1 MTQLSIYMQAV
12 GPTARRLTVATT
24 ALALVLGTWSYMPV
38 RAQQGQ
44 PQQQPVQGAPQL
56 EPAQLDQLVAPIAL
70 YPDNLLGQILSASTY
85 PLEIVMAA
93 RWASANARVTGSALE
108 DAMQSQPWD
117 PSVKALTAVPQV
129 LAMMSEKL
137 DWSQQLG
144 EAYLSQPDDIAAA
157 VQRLRARAD
166 ASDNL
171 KSSEQ
176 IRVKRVR
183 AEQPVAAMGPEYIVI
198 EPTYP
203 ERIYVPVYDPY
214 VAYGV
219 WGYPAYRPF
228 YWSPPGYVAVGVIGF
243 GAAVLVG
250 TALWATYNWNSRRV
264 FVNPVMYSSF
274 NRVPAAQAA
283 LLASG
288 PLRHDPVH
296 RGTLGYKNPAL
307 NTQFSKTV
315 TGNPT
320 TLSRT
325 TNTGTGQN
333 LLNNNNGNNP
343 SGNPKP
349 KGGKPVTNVTNT
361 TGNNTSATTNP
372 NKVIR
377 STSTGTTTSATTGTT
392 GGTTTGSQSGGA
404 SGTKTS
410 TTSGNNTGR
419 NITTNNAGNN
429 TRTLGTSVGGSAAGG
444 NRGTSAVTS
453 GGGGAGTKK
462 KH

>member
-320 TLSRT
+320 TLSKT

-333 LLNNNNGNNP
+333 LLTNSGSNP